1 MSKHKNEEPSPE
13 VILPITPMLDM
24 AFQLL
29 TFFIF
34 TYNPSGLEGQFD
46 LSLPSDNEAAAK
58 ETKTPP
64 PPPDPDA
71 PPKIEADVTIV
82 VEAVTDDINRGE
94 IAKIHIKQNS
104 GSVIVGDLKELF
116 EKLKLANETATE
128 KEVVKIQPASKL
140 KWANVVMVADTC
152 RKAGFKNVSFVE
164 PPGFNISVVN

>member
-46 LSLPSDNEAAAK
+46 LSLPSENEAAAK

-64 PPPDPDA
+64 PPPILMPLQ
-71 PPKIEADVTIV
+71 K
-82 VEAVTDDINRGE
+82 
-94 IAKIHIKQNS
+94 
-104 GSVIVGDLKELF
+104 
-116 EKLKLANETATE
+116 
-128 KEVVKIQPASKL
+128 SKL
-140 KWANVVMVADTC
+140 M
-152 RKAGFKNVSFVE
+152 
-164 PPGFNISVVN
+164 

>member
-34 TYNPSGLEGQFD
+34 TYNPSGMEGQFD
-46 LSLPSDNEAAAK
+46 LSLPSENEAAAK
-58 ETKTPP
+58 ETKQPP

-82 VEAVTDDINRGE
+82 VE

-116 EKLKLANETATE
+116 EKLKLANETAAE
-128 KEVVKIQPASKL
+128 KEVIKIQPASKL
-140 KWANVVMVADTC
+140 KWSNVIMVADTC

>member
-64 PPPDPDA
+64 PPQILMLLQ
-71 PPKIEADVTIV
+71 K
-82 VEAVTDDINRGE
+82 
-94 IAKIHIKQNS
+94 
-104 GSVIVGDLKELF
+104 
-116 EKLKLANETATE
+116 
-128 KEVVKIQPASKL
+128 SKL
-140 KWANVVMVADTC
+140 MLQLWWKPLPM
-152 RKAGFKNVSFVE
+152 
-164 PPGFNISVVN
+164 ISIG